1 MRKTTLLLLLASMTL
16 AVLLSCTTAV
26 LMAAQGVAQTATVT
40 LVGAGDI
47 AECSPDNNAEETAAL
62 LANIPGTVL
71 PLGDNAYPNGT
82 PRQYANCYDNYR
94 LSHGS
99 LFDPKRTSWW
109 GQYKTRTMPVLGNHE
124 YHTSKVAQSYFDY
137 FSANQDVGFK
147 EPAARVPNT
156 PDNPGLTP
164 GKGYYSYDRGSW
176 HIVALNSNC
185 NKVGGCEKTS
195 TQGKWLQNNLAN
207 TNKQCTLAYFHAPL
221 FSTGNNIPNPNVK
234 PLWQILYNNG
244 AEVIVNGHAHRY
256 ERYAPLTPG
265 GKIDLQNGIR
275 QFVAGTGGAPGGSE
289 VQQAPGVQV
298 VETGTSGV
306 LKLELSAGSYS
317 WEFVPIAGQSFTDSG
332 DGSCTPNVQRG
343 QQDEANGEEDDER
356 DARVAVAVSPR
367 SLHRLPLPFPADR

>member
-1 MRKTTLLLLLASMTL
+1 MKGMSKTVLVVVAMASAMLLACMA
-16 AVLLSCTTAV
+16 AVLTATPG
-26 LMAAQGVAQTATVT
+26 ASQTQTVT

-47 AECSPDNNAEETAAL
+47 AECSPDNNAKETAAL

-71 PLGDNAYPNGT
+71 ALGDNAYPDGT
-82 PRQYANCYDNYR
+82 RTQYANCYDNYK
-94 LSHGS
+94 LSDGS
-99 LFDPKRTSWW
+99 VYDTERTSWW
-109 GQYKTRTMPVLGNHE
+109 GQYKTGTMPVLGNHE
-124 YHTSKVAQSYFDY
+124 YHISKVAQPYFDY
-137 FSANQDVGFK
+137 YSAQNGF
-147 EPAARVPNT
+147 EIGDRLPAPVPNT

-195 TQGKWLQNNLAN
+195 AQGKWLRNNLAN
-207 TNKQCTLAYFHAPL
+207 TTNKQCTLAYFHHPL
-221 FSTGNNIPNPNVK
+221 YSTGNNVTNPNVK

-265 GKIDLQNGIR
+265 GKTDLHNGIR
-275 QFVAGTGGAPGGSE
+275 QFVVGTGGAPGGSE
-289 VQQAPGVQV
+289 VQQAPGVKV

-317 WEFVPIAGQSFTDSG
+317 WRFVHIEGQTFTDSG
-332 DGSCTPNVQRG
+332 EGSC
-343 QQDEANGEEDDER
+343 
-356 DARVAVAVSPR
+356 
-367 SLHRLPLPFPADR
+367 H

>member
-47 AECSPDNNAEETAAL
+47 AECSPDNNAKATAAL

-71 PLGDNAYPNGT
+71 PLGDNA
-82 PRQYANCYDNYR
+82 
-94 LSHGS
+94 H
-99 LFDPKRTSWW
+99 PKRTSWW
-109 GQYKTRTMPVLGNHE
+109 GQYKARTMPVLGIHE

-195 TQGKWLQNNLAN
+195 TQGKWLRNNLAN
-207 TNKQCTLAYFHAPL
+207 ATNKQCTLAYFHHPL
-221 FSTGNNIPNPNVK
+221 YSTGTNVTNPNVK

-256 ERYAPLTPG
+256 ERFAPLTPG
-265 GKIDLQNGIR
+265 GKIEPNNGIR
-275 QFVAGTGGAPGGSE
+275 QIVAGTGGA
-289 VQQAPGVQV
+289 A
-298 VETGTSGV
+298 
-306 LKLELSAGSYS
+306 LA
-317 WEFVPIAGQSFTDSG
+317 I
-332 DGSCTPNVQRG
+332 
-343 QQDEANGEEDDER
+343 
-356 DARVAVAVSPR
+356 
-367 SLHRLPLPFPADR
+367 RLPWGTVTITPVMTPTTMTATK